1 MVEEK
6 RPDQLVKMHFYDIE
20 CLNNIFTLTNY
31 YPEENKV
38 VQYVLPDKKLGKIM
52 DSQPDFMEKLT
63 ARVRLRNKN
72 FTPGKITKS
81 LGSGTVEVR
90 DLRTTKANLQLA
102 REFGMS
108 TARNP
113 NDPTDTT
120 SVYPAS
126 FRLICDTDEDNKTGY
141 WRPEEVMKRYNS
153 KLFMIRNMD
162 SDTMES
168 IQKIDK
174 SYPNLDKLNYHYYNA
189 KNDPF
194 LLGYNSANYDLTMLA
209 IYLQEAFVTTENN
222 PDQAELY
229 AQNGSGFHFYKIN
242 APEPNIL
249 RKINNELFTTY
260 RDRMPSILFNPP
272 EGQERDSY
280 RRAYLIR
287 RNMLRSGRHL
297 DVSNLNAK
305 MRKVGLKRLL
315 GMLGYQILESSQ
327 LKPGTDHLDSIEQI
341 YELLAYNASDCI
353 NLACLMD
360 HPYYQGQFQ
369 LMQTMLHTY
378 PMIVY
383 QKKDKTYAPEISPA
397 TVKPNRMRI
406 DSSSADVAT
415 NVVCPYGHLKDI
427 PHTSFNYPEARKS
440 VEVKI
445 PQFNVLEQT
454 KDFFEKRVYG
464 PAAKINLIAAN
475 EAKEQFD
482 RIMHFYATVQNKNF
496 DDSTNF
502 YIDQLAPYNKDKET
516 LKALKNLKDQ
526 DFIDMFSHLNTFD
539 LKSIRQYKGIQEIHV
554 AYNGYTYN
562 IPRHFVLNNKL
573 VPDTKDKR
581 VITLGDLVGYIK
593 DHSRGDKTKHLNE
606 VEQLL
611 ALYNK
616 NQKSLQQTNVAD
628 VFNSVNTN
636 QNGIS
641 NEDFNT
647 MKKLVEFITD
657 AVFKKT
663 MTLQAPPQPNAAP
676 SQLIIL
682 ENNKPLRKLTM
693 RPYVTKDLPVDN
705 YCLPF
710 FNADGTPSAGYA
722 LFSIGGIHGA
732 EYNKDLYDEDEAVY
746 EREMTMNAS
755 FGGKNTSK
763 IKAPILFKPNKS
775 GAYALND
782 KYVYTSIDWAN
793 HEDFSSYYPSL
804 CRMLNVYWNDGIGR
818 DIYGEVYDRKEELG
832 HMMKDT
838 KKYSADERE
847 YFHIMRQGTKL
858 ILNSTTGKG
867 DTHGQNSPIQMNNN
881 IISMRLIGQMFTWRI
896 GQAQTLAGAKVI
908 STNTDGLYTVM
919 DDIELNSKILE
930 NEVKEI
936 HVRIDPER
944 LYLISKDAN
953 NRIEEDAKTFEIN
966 TPSGGDLAA
975 FNGPVPTHSL
985 AHPAAVDKALGLY
998 LQEIGKPDSPYYDKK
1013 LMKPF
1018 NSELGM
1024 KLLLRLKPIDNTD
1037 PDTLEDKRKRLNY
1050 YQNVVASQP
1059 GSDRYIF
1066 TSDEY
1071 FADPNDEL
1079 YTHINLGKD
1088 IVPQQEHRE
1097 EQLSLSLWGDDD
1109 LDVNKIHIIQH
1120 YNRIFYLKADSN
1132 LPYQF
1137 LYVAAGRKVPANIRA
1152 SRMKNNQIL
1161 YDNGTLASYVLSK
1174 NGVAVN
1180 GLNQE
1185 YKEAKVVKMPSSQP
1199 EWPIIIVNQSLASL
1213 SEQEINNLINN
1224 LDMNVYLDML
1234 KQKYMH
1240 SWCNNP
1246 VYKHDYDKEKAQKT
1260 KELQRIWENRRA

>member
-6 RPDQLVKMHFYDIE
+6 RPDQLVEMHFYDIE
-20 CLNNIFTLTNY
+20 TLNNIFTLTNY

-38 VQYVLPDKKLGKIM
+38 IQYFLPDEKLSKII
-52 DSQPDFMEKLT
+52 DAQPDFLQKLT
-63 ARVRLRNKN
+63 DRVRLRNKN
-72 FTPGKITKS
+72 FTPGRITKT
-81 LGSGTVEVR
+81 LGNGNVEIR
-90 DLRTTKANLQLA
+90 DLRTVKANLQLA

-108 TARNP
+108 TASNP
-113 NDPTDTT
+113 NNPLDDT
-120 SVYPAS
+120 SIYPAS
-126 FRLICDTDEDNKTGY
+126 FRLVCDTDHDNKTGD
-141 WRPEEVMKRYNS
+141 WQPRKIINRYNNS
-153 KLFMIRNMD
+153 LHIPNTTEYSVM
-162 SDTMES
+162 T
-168 IQKIDK
+168 KINK
-174 SYPNLDKLNYHYYNA
+174 TYPHLDDLNYHYYGA
-189 KNDPF
+189 KSDPY

-209 IYLQEAFVTTENN
+209 IYLQEAFVRTYAN
-222 PDQAELY
+222 PDQAQIY
-229 AQNGSGFHFYKIN
+229 AQNAHGVNFYKIV
-242 APEPNIL
+242 PPTPQLL
-249 RKINNELFTTY
+249 RKVNNQLFSIY
-260 RDRMPSILFNPP
+260 KDRMPSILFNPP
-272 EGQERDSY
+272 KPQKRNSY
-280 RRAYLIR
+280 RPAYMIR

-327 LKPGTDHLDSIEQI
+327 LKPGTDHLENIDQV

-383 QKKDKTYAPEISPA
+383 KKKADEYAPDISPA

-427 PHTSFNYPEARKS
+427 ARTSFDYPELRKS
-440 VEVKI
+440 KEVHIK
-445 PQFNVLEQT
+445 QFNVLKQT
-454 KDFFEKRVYG
+454 KEFFEKRVYG

-475 EAKEQFD
+475 DAKEQFD
-482 RIMHFYATVQNKNF
+482 RIMNFYATVQKKNF

-502 YIDQLAPYNKDKET
+502 YIDQLTPYNAPVKDI
-516 LKALKNLKDQ
+516 LANLKDQ
-526 DFIDMFSHLNTFD
+526 DFVNMFSALNTFD
-539 LKSIRQYKGIQEIHV
+539 LYSLKKYKGITQV
-554 AYNGYTYN
+554 QVNYNDHIYN
-562 IPRHFVLNNKL
+562 IPRQFILNNKI
-573 VPDTKDKR
+573 VPDMHDR
-581 VITLGDLVGYIK
+581 RAVNLGDLADYINS
-593 DHSRGDKTKHLNE
+593 HSRGNKTKYLD
-606 VEQLL
+606 
-611 ALYNK
+611 K
-616 NQKSLQQTNVAD
+616 
-628 VFNSVNTN
+628 
-636 QNGIS
+636 IR
-641 NEDFNT
+641 DF
-647 MKKLVEFITD
+647 MSIYQEYQKKLSQTVVDDNSLDALFDSKPKAEELPINVFKQMNGFVKFITK
-657 AVFKKT
+657 AVFGEEL
-663 MTLQAPPQPNAAP
+663 TLNKDYPDNAAP
-676 SQLIIL
+676 SQLTFIKEDGKEL
-682 ENNKPLRKLTM
+682 EKLTM

-732 EYNKDLYDEDEAVY
+732 EYNKELYDEDEAVY
-746 EREMTMNAS
+746 EREMMTNAGFS
-755 FGGKNTSK
+755 RKGSRKITS
-763 IKAPILFKPNKS
+763 PILFKPNKS
-775 GAYALND
+775 GAYALNE

-818 DIYGEVYDRKEELG
+818 DIYGEVYDRKEKLG

-838 KKYSADERE
+838 EHYSTDERE

-919 DDIELNSKILE
+919 DNMELNDKILKQ
-930 NEVKEI
+930 EVKEI

-953 NRIEEDAKTFEIN
+953 NRIEEDAKTFKIN

-1018 NSELGM
+1018 NAELGM

-1037 PDTLEDKRKRLNY
+1037 EDTLDDKRKRLNF

-1079 YTHINLGKD
+1079 FTHVDLDDSILPPKTG
-1088 IVPQQEHRE
+1088 EM
-1097 EQLSLSLWGDDD
+1097 QLSLFQNND
-1109 LDVNKIHIIQH
+1109 LDTNKIHIIQH

-1152 SRMKNNQIL
+1152 SRTKNEQQI
-1161 YDNGTLASYVLSK
+1161 YDNGSLASYVLSK
-1174 NGVAVN
+1174 NGVKVN
-1180 GLNQE
+1180 NLNKD

-1213 SEQEINNLINN
+1213 SEQEINNLIDN

-1240 SWCNNP
+1240 SWCNNV
-1246 VYKHDYDKEKAQKT
+1246 VYKHAYDKEKSQKI
-1260 KELQRIWENRRA
+1260 KELQRAWENQKA

>member
-1 MVEEK
+1 MAQTQK

-38 VQYVLPDKKLGKIM
+38 VQYYLASPALDRIINA
-52 DSQPDFMEKLT
+52 QPDFLEKLT
-63 ARVRLRNKN
+63 YRVRLRNKN
-72 FTPGKITKS
+72 FTPRKITKTM
-81 LGSGTVEVR
+81 GDGTVEVR
-90 DLRTTKANLQLA
+90 NLRTTEANLQLA

-108 TARNP
+108 TAQNP
-113 NDPTDTT
+113 NDPLDST

-126 FRLICDTDEDNKTGY
+126 FRLVCDTDVDIEKTGN
-141 WRPEEVMKRYNS
+141 WKPADIIKRYTNNFR
-153 KLFMIRNMD
+153 LP
-162 SDTMES
+162 TYEEE
-168 IQKIDK
+168 QTIDEIK
-174 SYPNLDKLNYHYYNA
+174 KKYPHIDDLNYHYYQAN
-189 KNDPF
+189 KDPY

-209 IYLQEAFVTTENN
+209 IYLQEAFRETYAN
-222 PDQAELY
+222 PDQAEIY
-229 AQNGSGFHFYKIN
+229 TQNSHGTHFYKIK
-242 APEPNIL
+242 APEPETL
-249 RKINNELFTTY
+249 RKVNNQLFSDSY
-260 RDRMPSILFNPP
+260 KDRMPSILFNPP
-272 EGQERDSY
+272 KPQHRGSY
-280 RRAYLIR
+280 RNAFMIR

-327 LKPGTDHLDSIEQI
+327 LKPGTDHLENIDQV

-369 LMQTMLHTY
+369 LMQTMLKTY

-383 QKKDKTYAPEISPA
+383 QKKSDEYAPDISPA

-427 PHTSFNYPEARKS
+427 PRTSFNYPEARKS
-440 VEVKI
+440 VQVKI
-445 PQFNVLEQT
+445 KQFNVLKQT
-454 KDFFEKRVYG
+454 REFFEKRVYE
-464 PAAKINLIAAN
+464 PATKINLIAAN
-475 EAKEQFD
+475 EAKKQFD
-482 RIMHFYATVQNKNF
+482 RIMNFYATVQSKNF
-496 DDSTNF
+496 DDSNNF
-502 YIDQLAPYNKDKET
+502 YRDQLLPFNSDDDTTKN
-516 LKALKNLKDQ
+516 ALMNLRDR
-526 DFIDMFSHLNTFD
+526 DFVDMFSHINTFD
-539 LKSIRQYKGIQEIHV
+539 LYSLPHYKGIKFV
-554 AYNGYTYN
+554 TSSYNGIDYK
-562 IPRHFVLNNKL
+562 IPRDFVLNNKII
-573 VPDTKDKR
+573 PDLRHKR
-581 VITLGDLVGYIK
+581 TINLGDLVYYIEEHK
-593 DHSRGDKTKHLNE
+593 RTGGKYEENIEAFFKT
-606 VEQLL
+606 
-611 ALYNK
+611 YNQY
-616 NQKSLQQTNVAD
+616 QKGQQFTSAQD
-628 VFNSVNTN
+628 VFSQQAKPKSITHSVFDYFNRFVQYIAYKVFKVKLSLAN
-636 QNGIS
+636 
-641 NEDFNT
+641 DFNENT
-647 MKKLVEFITD
+647 
-657 AVFKKT
+657 
-663 MTLQAPPQPNAAP
+663 AP
-676 SQLIIL
+676 SELIIL
-682 ENNKPLRKLTM
+682 KEDQKPLEKLTM
-693 RPYVTKDLPVDN
+693 RPYITKDLPVDN

-710 FNADGTPSAGYA
+710 FNYDCSPSAGYA

-732 EYNKDLYDEDEAVY
+732 EYNKELYDEDEATY
-746 EREMTMNAS
+746 EREMTTNAD
-755 FGGKNTSK
+755 FGGKTK
-763 IKAPILFKPNKS
+763 FKTPILFKPNKS
-775 GAYALND
+775 GAYALNE

-818 DIYGEVYDRKEELG
+818 DIYGEVYDRKEKLG

-838 KKYSADERE
+838 VHYNADERE

-919 DDIELNSKILE
+919 DDMALNDKILK

-953 NRIEEDAKTFEIN
+953 NRIEEDAKTFKIN

-998 LQEIGKPDSPYYDKK
+998 LQEIGKPDSKYYDKT

-1024 KLLLRLKPIDNTD
+1024 KLLERLRPIDNTD
-1037 PDTLEDKRKRLNY
+1037 PETLEDKRKRLNF

-1066 TSDEY
+1066 TSDKY

-1079 YTHINLGKD
+1079 YAHVSLDPSIADTQSHG
-1088 IVPQQEHRE
+1088 EM
-1097 EQLSLSLWGDDD
+1097 QLSLFPTQD
-1109 LDVNKIHIIQH
+1109 LDLNKIHIIQH

-1152 SRMKNNQIL
+1152 SRTRSNQQV
-1161 YDNGTLASYVLSK
+1161 YDNGSLASYVLSK
-1174 NGVAVN
+1174 NGVKVN
-1180 GLNQE
+1180 NLNKN

-1213 SEQEINNLINN
+1213 SEEQIDNLLNN

-1246 VYKHDYDKEKAQKT
+1246 IYKHDYDKEKSQKT
-1260 KELQRIWENRRA
+1260 KELQIQWENRKDR